1 VPWLKPKRKNKMVKR
16 KEKQLAWDSRPEE
29 EKQKYKRLHNR
40 IDSLYDYADTEVG
53 NIQDKARSIVKE
65 LSWLSESDVPK
76 YDWEDEIE
84 KEVED
89 LLKHLSK
96 QLSTLY

>member
-1 VPWLKPKRKNKMVKR
+1 MNNKEEKR
-16 KEKQLAWDSRPEE
+16 LAWERRPEE

-40 IDSLYDYADTEVG
+40 IDSLYDYGDSQVG
-53 NIQDKARSIVKE
+53 VIKDQAQIILRE
-65 LSWLSESDVPK
+65 LSSGDVPE

-89 LLKHLSK
+89 LIKYLSN
-96 QLSTLY
+96 QLSTVY

>member
-1 VPWLKPKRKNKMVKR
+1 MNSKNAKR
-16 KEKQLAWDSRPEE
+16 LAWDSRPEE

-40 IDSLYDYADTEVG
+40 IDSLYDYGDSQVG
-53 NIQDKARSIVKE
+53 VIKDQAQIILRE
-65 LSWLSESDVPK
+65 LSSGDVPE

-89 LLKHLSK
+89 LIKYLSN
-96 QLSTLY
+96 QLSTVY